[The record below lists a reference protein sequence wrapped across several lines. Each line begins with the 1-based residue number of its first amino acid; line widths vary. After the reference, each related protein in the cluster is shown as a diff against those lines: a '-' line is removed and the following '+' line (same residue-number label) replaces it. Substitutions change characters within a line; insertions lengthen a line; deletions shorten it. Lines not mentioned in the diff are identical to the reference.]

1 MLENEIYIG
10 NMVQGK
16 YGSVSYKTK
25 QNRPRPREQWYRVE
39 GTHEPIIERAL
50 WEKVQ
55 ALREQRVRPFA
66 EGTVGLF
73 SQKARCMY
81 CGYAMRSSKSR
92 GKHYLKCPNRHV
104 AKDACVGSF
113 ISVARLEE
121 IAAAELNRMNAE
133 YLDQDELARR
143 LEYSGNLEQKKTRLA
158 ADVTACEKKLEECRR
173 GLRGL
178 YLDKVKGILSEGDY
192 AELSKDLSAECDRL
206 ERSAAEGR
214 KKVEE
219 LEAQAET
226 DGGCRERAGRYM
238 KSGRLSREIVEAMID
253 HIYVGKRIPG
263 TKNVPVEIHW
273 DF

>member
-1 MLENEIYIG
+1 M
-10 NMVQGK
+10 
-16 YGSVSYKTK
+16 
-25 QNRPRPREQWYRVE
+25 
-39 GTHEPIIERAL
+39 
-50 WEKVQ
+50 
-55 ALREQRVRPFA
+55 
-66 EGTVGLF
+66 
-73 SQKARCMY
+73 
-81 CGYAMRSSKSR
+81 
-92 GKHYLKCPNRHV
+92 
-104 AKDACVGSF
+104 
-113 ISVARLEE
+113 
-121 IAAAELNRMNAE
+121 AAELNRMNAE

-226 DGGCRERAGRYM
+226 DGCWE
-238 KSGRLSREIVEAMID
+238 VD
-253 HIYVGKRIPG
+253 PG
-263 TKNVPVEIHW
+263 GT
-273 DF
+273 